1 MPFESLPPEIDESSL
16 PNEPAH
22 ELATRLAREKS
33 LAIAR
38 QCNDGWV
45 IGSDQVA
52 VLDSRVIGK
61 PGSRDAAISQLMQA
75 SGRTVEFHT
84 AVCVTQ
90 ADTLISRG
98 LIDVCRVTFRP
109 LSRERIK
116 RYVDADQPYDCA
128 GSFKSEGLGIAIL
141 ERIVGDDPNAL
152 VGLPLIHLISLLDS
166 FGIRIP

>member
-1 MPFESLPPEIDESSL
+1 MPFESFPPEIDESRL

-33 LAIAR
+33 LSIAR
-38 QCNDGWV
+38 DCDDGWV

-52 VLDSRVIGK
+52 VLDNRIIGK
-61 PGSRDAAISQLMQA
+61 PGSRDAAIAQLMQA

-84 AVCVTQ
+84 AVCVSQ

-98 LIDVCRVTFRP
+98 LIDVCQVTFRP
-109 LSRERIK
+109 LSRERIEG
-116 RYVDADQPYDCA
+116 YVDADQPYDCA
-128 GSFKSEGLGIAIL
+128 GSFKSEGLGIALL
-141 ERIVGDDPNAL
+141 ERIEGDDPNAL